1 MTYSPS
7 NISLMI
13 IVAAT
18 IASSVLVSSFC
29 VIKIETVFTDER
41 LLLVATH
48 VCAPISAVIECP
60 ESMTFV
66 DSPMPCKLLKR
77 FTKSRSDQ

>member
-18 IASSVLVSSFC
+18 IASSALVSSFC

-41 LLLVATH
+41 LLLATH
-48 VCAPISAVIECP
+48 VCAPISSVIECP
-60 ESMTFV
+60 ESMTFI
-66 DSPMPCKLLKR
+66 DSPMPCNLLKR
-77 FTKSRSDQ
+77 FTTKQI